1 MIARI
6 ATLLLIA
13 GSLVANAQSPALPV
27 NRTSSVSVDS
37 TGTVIAPQNFWAQG
51 VAGLTDSQID
61 AIDVKLESRRLFP
74 VFQLP
79 MNAEGAGAFTD
90 FELKSSTDN
99 FASVLYWYDSVE
111 WINTATPDGDPLIFI
126 VRPDMNSRA
135 WLRVG
140 AGVPI
145 FTQLLPG
152 QSNPLT
158 VIVIPSKISGS
169 EEWMFPGNTALRWTF
184 RRKTP
189 GSVELD
195 GQGREVWHPIV
206 PVQWLRER
214 LVP

>member
-1 MIARI
+1 MIRKI
-6 ATLLLIA
+6 AIFLLALGVVAVHAQMPTLP
-13 GSLVANAQSPALPV
+13 S
-27 NRTSSVSVDS
+27 NRTSSVSVNS
-37 TGTVIAPQNFWAQG
+37 AGIVVAPLNFWNQG
-51 VAGLTDSQID
+51 VSGLTDYQID
-61 AIDVKLESRRLFP
+61 AIASKLGALRMFP

-99 FASVLYWYDSVE
+99 FASVLYWYDSSA
-111 WINTATPDGDPLIFI
+111 WINTSTPDGDPLIFI

-135 WLRVG
+135 WFRVG

-169 EEWMFPGNTALRWTF
+169 EEWMFPGNTALKWTF
-184 RRKTP
+184 RKKTP

-214 LVP
+214 LIP